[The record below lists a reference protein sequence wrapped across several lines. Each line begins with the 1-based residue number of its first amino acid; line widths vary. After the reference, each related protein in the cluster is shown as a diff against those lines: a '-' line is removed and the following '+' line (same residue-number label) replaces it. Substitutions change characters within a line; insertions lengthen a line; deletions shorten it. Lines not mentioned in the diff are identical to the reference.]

1 MDEDCYLV
9 NKNFEEIKNSTNNII
24 LFGSV
29 GAGKTTLINKVCD
42 INLKTKGD
50 GFSCTR
56 DVQFSRTPDGK
67 ILIDFPGLNAAEEI
81 VKHLKLQ
88 RSTLLSIPA
97 RMICLVIKRTAR
109 YDDIVKSALQMVKIF
124 YENKENLCI
133 IITNSEDVTLVQEEE
148 IKLALEKKCKINPKN
163 VLFTSTKMS
172 AETLRIKLNEIM
184 SKMENIEKIKIKDK
198 NLLNTVGNEGDLDV
212 IEERDIY
219 LKEFKDSLEAF
230 KKEYYKTS
238 ENALKFALY
247 YSFIDYKENL
257 IERFNEVVKEKV
269 TDTDTAIV
277 EIITFN
283 NEIFVDIDSFTKQV
297 QTTLKVENANYK
309 DSYKD
314 QNNRYKKCPYC
325 GLIWFKVKGCGSMQC
340 GRRTKLKDIF
350 TGSFKNYVVTF
361 FKGIFNISQLGEAK
375 DKELGEDTEH
385 YVLFP
390 DEEEK
395 NKNRGGK
402 CLIQPQGCGRSL
414 NWDTMEDVTNEINK
428 TLTKI
433 ETSDNKIIDLIE
445 KTDINHFK

>member
-1 MDEDCYLV
+1 MVQLV
-9 NKNFEEIKNSTNNII
+9 QEK
-24 LFGSV
+24 
-29 GAGKTTLINKVCD
+29 KTIINKVCD

-172 AETLRIKLNEIM
+172 AETLRTKLNEIM

-219 LKEFKDSLEAF
+219 IFKR
-230 KKEYYKTS
+230 
-238 ENALKFALY
+238 
-247 YSFIDYKENL
+247 I
-257 IERFNEVVKEKV
+257 
-269 TDTDTAIV
+269 
-277 EIITFN
+277 
-283 NEIFVDIDSFTKQV
+283 
-297 QTTLKVENANYK
+297 
-309 DSYKD
+309 
-314 QNNRYKKCPYC
+314 
-325 GLIWFKVKGCGSMQC
+325 
-340 GRRTKLKDIF
+340 
-350 TGSFKNYVVTF
+350 
-361 FKGIFNISQLGEAK
+361 
-375 DKELGEDTEH
+375 
-385 YVLFP
+385 
-390 DEEEK
+390 
-395 NKNRGGK
+395 
-402 CLIQPQGCGRSL
+402 
-414 NWDTMEDVTNEINK
+414 
-428 TLTKI
+428 
-433 ETSDNKIIDLIE
+433 
-445 KTDINHFK
+445 